1 MLPPL
6 RLSLCLRVFAVL
18 PNPSSLPERI
28 LPHMDWLYYALLL
41 VTLIAGLALIIF
53 NLPGI
58 WLMAGAAGLYALITS
73 GEYIGW
79 GKLAVVL
86 ALCILSEILELLA
99 RAGGAKTAGG
109 SKRSMLLGTIGG
121 VLGGILLSL
130 PVPILG
136 TIAGVCIGAFA
147 GAMIGQMTVHTSD
160 LTHSA
165 QVGYGAAKGTLIGMV
180 LKLAVGIVIF
190 IFAAIVALP
199 IGGRTK
205 PTISPLPAP
214 PTTAPGV

>member
-1 MLPPL
+1 
-6 RLSLCLRVFAVL
+6 
-18 PNPSSLPERI
+18 
-28 LPHMDWLYYALLL
+28 MDWVYYIVLL
-41 VTLIAGLALIIF
+41 VALVAGLALIIF
-53 NLPGI
+53 NLPGL
-58 WLMAGAAGLYALITS
+58 WLMAGAAGLYALVTS

-79 GKLAVVL
+79 GKLAIVL
-86 ALCILSEILELLA
+86 ALCLLAELLELLA
-99 RAGGAKTAGG
+99 RAGGAKQAGG
-109 SKRSMLLGTIGG
+109 SKRSMILATIGG

-147 GAMIGQMTVHTSD
+147 GAMIGQMTVESSD

-180 LKLAVGIVIF
+180 LKLAVGIVLF

-199 IGGRTK
+199 FGGR
-205 PTISPLPAP
+205 SQPLPS
-214 PTTAPGV
+214 TTAPATAPTTQAQ